1 MTTAQFFHP
10 AGLGDHQRTEMHHEQ
25 AVRIGDVVHISGQ
38 GGWDDEVQFPA
49 DLTDE
54 IVRAFDNVEKVLNTA
69 GATWRDVVA
78 VDSFHVP
85 AAPDEIG
92 DDHTRVMTEQM
103 RARMGD
109 DRAPVW
115 TEIGVAALG
124 AVGMRVEI
132 KVTAVVPPSD
142 DERR

>member
-1 MTTAQFFHP
+1 MTTAQFSHP
-10 AGLGDHQRTEMHHEQ
+10 AGLGDFQRTEMHYEQ

-38 GGWDDEVQFPA
+38 GGWDDQVRFPA

-54 IVRAFDNVEKVLNTA
+54 IVRAFDNVEKVLATA

-85 AAPDEIG
+85 TAADEIG
-92 DDHTRVMTEQM
+92 DEHTRVMIEQM
-103 RARMGD
+103 RRRMG

-115 TEIGVAALG
+115 TEIGVPALG

-132 KVTAVVPPSD
+132 KVTAVVPPSA
-142 DERR
+142 